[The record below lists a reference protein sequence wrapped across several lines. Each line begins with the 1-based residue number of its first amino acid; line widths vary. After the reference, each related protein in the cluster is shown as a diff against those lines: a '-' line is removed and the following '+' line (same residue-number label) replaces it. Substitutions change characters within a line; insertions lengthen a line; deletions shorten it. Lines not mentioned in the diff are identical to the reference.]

1 MKKLSLIALIA
12 ILTACAGPPKGT
24 EVDRSK
30 VDHSTMDHSKTDHSK
45 MESSPGAAEQPYDLQ
60 FIDTMIVHHQGAV
73 DMALLVK
80 TRSRQAELIALA
92 ASIINDQAKEIAQ
105 MKKWR
110 EDRFAGKPAAVNMNL
125 AGMQDGMKG
134 MDMPKLDSLKDREFD
149 LEFIKQMVPHH
160 EGAVVM
166 AKEALQKS
174 ENAEIKNLAKS
185 IINSQDVEIKK
196 MRDWRSSWDK

>member
-1 MKKLSLIALIA
+1 MKTFYLIVILALLS
-12 ILTACAGPPKGT
+12 ACGGPQKGT

-30 VDHSTMDHSKTDHSK
+30 VDHSTMNHSKTDHSK

-80 TRSRQAELIALA
+80 TRSRRAELTAHA
-92 ASIINDQAKEIAQ
+92 ASIINDQTKEIAQ

-110 EDRFAGKPAAVNMNL
+110 EERFAGKPAAVNMNL

-134 MDMPKLDSLKDREFD
+134 MDMAKLDSQKNREFD
-149 LEFIKQMVPHH
+149 LEFIKQMISHH

-174 ENAEIKNLAKS
+174 ENAEIKILAES
-185 IINSQDVEIKK
+185 IINSQDAEIKK

>member
-1 MKKLSLIALIA
+1 MKTFYLIVILALLS
-12 ILTACAGPPKGT
+12 ACGGPPKGT

-30 VDHSTMDHSKTDHSK
+30 VDHSTMDHSKMDHSK
-45 MESSPGAAEQPYDLQ
+45 MESSPGADEQPYDLQ

-80 TRSRQAELIALA
+80 TRSRQVELTSLAELI
-92 ASIINDQAKEIAQ
+92 IKEQTKEIAQ

-110 EDRFAGKPAAVNMNL
+110 EERFAGKPAAVNMNL

-134 MDMPKLDSLKDREFD
+134 MDMAKLDSLKDREFD
-149 LEFIKQMVPHH
+149 LEFIKQMIPHH

-174 ENAEIKNLAKS
+174 ENAEIKNLTES
-185 IINSQDVEIKK
+185 IINSQDAEIKK
-196 MRDWRSSWDK
+196 MRDWQSSWTK